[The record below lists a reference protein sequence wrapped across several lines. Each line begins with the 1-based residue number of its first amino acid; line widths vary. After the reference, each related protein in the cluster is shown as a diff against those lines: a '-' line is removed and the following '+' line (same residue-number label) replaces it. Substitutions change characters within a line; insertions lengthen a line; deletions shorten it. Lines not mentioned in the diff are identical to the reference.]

1 MKYLLH
7 FHSSKKQQ
15 YSFFANFHINS
26 HSSDGCWKFIFGQ
39 SFIGWAAKIHLTW
52 NECFHVLNLLELC
65 NMIALSGTRF
75 EPVPAGRKASNRFSS
90 LAAYAG
96 PIKDPIDSD
105 WSSDCSDS
113 TGHALRR
120 HNNFSF
126 QLFENNA
133 IEVIVHMSLIAAN
146 ILFSLSIRSF
156 KCTITLYKH
165 FIWIIYLSHILK
177 KNTNFLGES

>member
-1 MKYLLH
+1 MVVENLFLVKV
-7 FHSSKKQQ
+7 
-15 YSFFANFHINS
+15 
-26 HSSDGCWKFIFGQ
+26 
-39 SFIGWAAKIHLTW
+39 FIGWAAKNHLTW
-52 NECFHVLNLLELC
+52 IECFHVLNLLELF

-90 LAAYAG
+90 LAAYSG

-177 KNTNFLGES
+177 KNTNFGGES